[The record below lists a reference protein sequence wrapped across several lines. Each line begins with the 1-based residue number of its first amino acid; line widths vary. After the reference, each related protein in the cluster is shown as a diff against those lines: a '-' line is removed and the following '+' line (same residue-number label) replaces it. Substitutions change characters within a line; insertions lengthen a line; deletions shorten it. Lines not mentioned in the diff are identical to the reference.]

1 MILLFNRKLRFAG
14 GIWLAVM
21 RLNEEAECCEEHV
34 IHTDAVT
41 HARIAMPSEEI
52 TSAASDFFKAFSSA
66 YFNCAGDRRTVCL
79 RYCFSIRNEPICN
92 LPSTS
97 FFETSTSCKKQKK
110 RQNRV
115 LCALR

>member
-41 HARIAMPSEEI
+41 HA
-52 TSAASDFFKAFSSA
+52 
-66 YFNCAGDRRTVCL
+66 L
-79 RYCFSIRNEPICN
+79 HCN
-92 LPSTS
+92 A
-97 FFETSTSCKKQKK
+97 Q
-110 RQNRV
+110 
-115 LCALR
+115 